1 MHFKDQ
7 TTIVTGSGAGIGRA
21 TAMEFAKAGANVI
34 VSDIN
39 IDQGKTVAEEI
50 KANGGQA
57 IFIKCDVSDEG
68 DVQNLIDECMRTYD
82 RIDHMVNNAGIGL
95 GLKFFDQISNDQ
107 WNKVIAVNQTGV
119 FYCMRAVLKVMKT
132 QGKGAIVNVASAAGI
147 GGAPRMGAYAA
158 TKHAVVGMTK
168 TAAMEYGKYN
178 IRINAVCPTVITT
191 NMGDDYLSDNKDLQ
205 QIMLRSVPLRRFGKP
220 EEVGQTIA
228 WLCSDQ
234 ASYLNGVALPI
245 DGGSKA

>member
-191 NMGDDYLSDNKDLQ
+191 NMGDDYLSVNKDLQ
-205 QIMLRSVPLRRFGKP
+205 QIMLQSVPLRRFGKP